1 MSILNIMWSGG
12 SAYLSTHKVHREILG
27 FIQEQESVRSWLLL
41 PGESSVLEG
50 VGSVES
56 FGLSSRRLKG
66 SGWRLGQ
73 RFIDHLRLRR
83 RLLRASP
90 RLVIL
95 DGIGVARYLL
105 PILKKMKCVRVM
117 VIFHGTKS
125 MRPVEIRRLRE
136 FPAERLYLI
145 AVSKTLAE
153 DVSRQAG
160 LPVLG
165 ARSALEPA
173 PFRNQLLTRDAA
185 RAALGLSGDVSR
197 VLGAVGRL
205 VPEKGFVHLLK
216 AVVSTL
222 QADAGLHLVIVGE
235 GLMRAELEGL
245 ILLHGLQAQVHL
257 PGHVADAVALYRAF
271 DLVCIPSEQEG
282 LGLVLQEAVIAG
294 VPVLVS
300 DLPVFREQLDGV
312 DGFVAATNA
321 DAWSIAITQF
331 LQGKC
336 ESLASRQYE
345 RLAPECAWTEFKNLY
360 RGLLNL
366 R

>member
-27 FIQEQESVRSWLLL
+27 FIQQQELVCSWLLL
-41 PGESSVLEG
+41 PGESSVLEE
-50 VGSVES
+50 VGSVDS
-56 FGLSSRRLKG
+56 LGLSCQRLKG
-66 SGWRLGQ
+66 NGWRLGQ

-105 PILKKMKCVRVM
+105 PILKKMTSIRVI
-117 VIFHGTKS
+117 VIFHGRKS

-136 FPAERLYLI
+136 FPAERLYLV
-145 AVSKTLAE
+145 AVSNTLAD
-153 DVSRQAG
+153 DVSQQTG

-165 ARSALEPA
+165 ARSALDPVQ
-173 PFRNQLLTRDAA
+173 FQDQLLTRDAA
-185 RAALGLSGDVSR
+185 RAALGLPADVSG

-205 VPEKGFVHLLK
+205 VPEKGFVNLLK
-216 AVVSTL
+216 AVVSIL
-222 QADAGLHLVIVGE
+222 QADARLHLVIVGE

-257 PGHVADAVALYRAF
+257 PGHVADAIALYRAF

-312 DGFVAATNA
+312 EGFVAATNT
-321 DAWSIAITQF
+321 DVWCIAITQF
-331 LQGKC
+331 LLGKC
-336 ESLASRQYE
+336 GYLASRQYA
-345 RLAPECAWTEFKNLY
+345 RLAPECAWIEFQNIY
-360 RGLLNL
+360 RKLL
-366 R
+366 RF